1 MNDDIENA
9 FAGITPN
16 TFNNYKSYYNRL
28 LKLLNSASVLEHSNG
43 KIIEVLNA
51 HEILPNVIKT
61 FITIIIRI
69 KRNACVSVD
78 DLIAYRNG
86 KLSKQVILYNEIKN
100 IELNN
105 TLPSYD
111 EVKKYTNNL
120 LNDDKHREYIINY
133 LLINYG
139 VRNLDCNVLITR
151 DKSVTLKRNTLAE
164 NYLYVTNRYIIYQ
177 RNNYKTSSV
186 YGRKTYKINNL
197 SFRNSVNLL
206 LGNRTQCRLL
216 FDCDGD
222 TYNEKQIGN
231 IVLNVTYNKIGEGNL
246 FKVLI
251 KHYNNSSNI
260 DMIRFLS
267 SSRGTD
273 INTIFKYYNI
283 NE

>member
-28 LKLLNSASVLEHSNG
+28 LNLLGTHTVIENSNG
-43 KIIEVLNA
+43 KIIDILNA
-51 HEILPNVIKT
+51 HDILPNVIKT

-69 KRNACVSVD
+69 KRNAGVSVV
-78 DLIAYRNG
+78 DLIAYRSG
-86 KLSKQVILYNEIKN
+86 KLSKEIIQYNEIKN
-100 IELNN
+100 VQLNN

-120 LNDDKHREYIINY
+120 LNEDKHREYIINY

-139 VRNLDCNVLITR
+139 VRNLDCDVLITR
-151 DKSVTLKRNTLAE
+151 DKSVTLKRNIAKE
-164 NYLYVTNRYIIYQ
+164 NYLYFTNRYIIYQ

-186 YGRKTYKINNL
+186 YGRKSYRINNL
-197 SFRNSVNLL
+197 SFRSSVNLL
-206 LGNRTQCRLL
+206 LGNRSQCRLL

-222 TYNEKQIGN
+222 TYNENQIGY
-231 IVLNVTYNKIGEGNL
+231 IVQKSTYNNIGESNL
-246 FKVLI
+246 FKVII

-267 SSRGTD
+267 QSRGTD
-273 INTIFKYYNI
+273 LNTIFKYYNI